1 MKQTV
6 LVISGLVA
14 AYGLYKTLAVK
25 KEDKPSAK
33 KQVFDRGMILA
44 GGIGLGYGL
53 FFMGK

>member
-6 LVISGLVA
+6 LVVSGLVA

-44 GGIGLGYGL
+44 GTVGLAYGY